1 MSSRPGPNST
11 LRNTHIQHLGG
22 IRFYGDAQALRRTAR
37 ALDQAAQALWTAQTR
52 RFPSGMGR
60 ARQAIV
66 QRMRTHFGGGI
77 TEHAATQWLQAQNW
91 REF

>member
-1 MSSRPGPNST
+1 MSSRPGPNTT
-11 LRNTHIQHLGG
+11 LRNTHIPHLGG

-37 ALDQAAQALWTAQTR
+37 ALDQAAQALWAAQAR

-66 QRMRTHFGGGI
+66 QGMRAHFGSAI
-77 TEHAATQWLQAQNW
+77 TEHGATQWLEAQNW
-91 REF
+91 KEF